1 MLKRMSLRKISVASL
16 TLLILLLLYFIPT
29 NKEEDI
35 NPMQE
40 LKYEYDNNK
49 TVIYL
54 LDSSDYVARTLIKS
68 CACDDVIKKA
78 TDLINGMI
86 IDGTKSSII
95 PNGFRLI
102 IPSGTEIRNINY
114 ENNILTVDFS
124 KEILEISEKYEE
136 KMIEA
141 ITYTLINIDGVDK
154 VVLKVEGK
162 VFDKLPHSGKKLP
175 TYLDQSY
182 GINKVYDLSSTRE
195 IDSYTIYYVNN
206 YNDTNY
212 YVPVT
217 KYINN
222 DKQDKVKVIIEEL
235 SSAPIYESNL
245 MSFLNVNTKLLN
257 YEVKDKSIILNFN
270 DMILNDITDNNIL
283 EEVVYTISLSLND
296 LYDLDEVIFSVN
308 NQEICKTVLKN
319 LDK

>member
-162 VFDKLPHSGKKLP
+162 AFDKLPHSGKKLP

-270 DMILNDITDNNIL
+270 DMILNDIMDNNIL